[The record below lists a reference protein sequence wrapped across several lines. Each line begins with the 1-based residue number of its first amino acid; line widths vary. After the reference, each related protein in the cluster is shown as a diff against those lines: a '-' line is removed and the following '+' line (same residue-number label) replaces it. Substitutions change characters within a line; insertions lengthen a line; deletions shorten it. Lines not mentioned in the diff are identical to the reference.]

1 MKILNLLSI
10 TQAAL
15 VFDNFDHLDNLGVN
29 FDSDYSLLDR
39 YNYKELYPVKH
50 LRYYT
55 FGVTSAGPT
64 IFLINAQKCHIKV
77 SKFPP

>member
-1 MKILNLLSI
+1 MRTHRSGGLGSLRIPRLFVGTEILFFSLADIFTKTTDLLNEVTVLNLLSI

-39 YNYKELYPVKH
+39 
-50 LRYYT
+50 
-55 FGVTSAGPT
+55 
-64 IFLINAQKCHIKV
+64 
-77 SKFPP
+77 